1 MEKAVV
7 AAGGWL
13 NAVKLWR
20 RIVSRVGFLPIFRY
34 CEFSMNFLP
43 LQYFLRCM
51 PNHDAMGRTK
61 RPNISYFFH

>member
-7 AAGGWL
+7 ADAGWL

-43 LQYFLRCM
+43 LQYFFALRAK
-51 PNHDAMGRTK
+51 P
-61 RPNISYFFH
+61 

>member
-20 RIVSRVGFLPIFRY
+20 RSVSRVGFLPIFRY

-43 LQYFLRCM
+43 LQYFFALRAKPRCDGADEAAK
-51 PNHDAMGRTK
+51 H
-61 RPNISYFFH
+61 